1 MGSHPGRRAV
11 AAHTLKH
18 NAHGLAGVAAFIA
31 LRYNDKLKRW
41 QQISAASG
49 GTAMQLRVFGRS
61 GMQLSVL
68 GFGCGA
74 VGGLMVRGDPA
85 DQERTVAQAIDAG
98 VNYFDTAVQ
107 YGNGESE
114 KNLGRVLRKLKPA
127 NAVVG
132 TKVRLQGSE
141 FGSIAEAA
149 TKSLEGSLTRLGLD
163 HVDIFHLHNPITATG
178 GGTTLSVRQVLDD
191 VVPAFE
197 RLRQQGK
204 TRFLGITAVGDTAAL
219 HQVIDSRAFDS
230 AQVVYNMLNPS
241 AAEALPANYPAQDY
255 GRMFDHTK
263 AAGVGVV
270 GIRVLAG
277 GALSGSAE
285 RHPIASPPP
294 EPIGSAMSYEADVD
308 RARRLKSLV
317 EEGFA
322 ASLTEAAT
330 RFALSHP
337 AMGTIL
343 VGIATPEQFEDALA
357 AVQKGPLPSAALD
370 RLSELRQAFSGEA
383 R

>member
-1 MGSHPGRRAV
+1 MQTRA
-11 AAHTLKH
+11 
-18 NAHGLAGVAAFIA
+18 
-31 LRYNDKLKRW
+31 
-41 QQISAASG
+41 
-49 GTAMQLRVFGRS
+49 FGRT

-74 VGGLMVRGDPA
+74 VGGLMVRGDA
-85 DQERTVAQAIDAG
+85 RDQERAVARAIEAG

-114 KNLGRVLRKLKPA
+114 KNLGRVLQRLKPP
-127 NAVVG
+127 NVVVG
-132 TKVRLQGSE
+132 TKVRLPSAD
-141 FGSIAEAA
+141 FGRIAEAI
-149 TKSLEGSLTRLGLD
+149 TKSLESSLARLRLD
-163 HVDIFHLHNPITATG
+163 RVDIFHLHNAITESG
-178 GGTTLSVRQVLDD
+178 GGEALSVRQVLGE

-204 TRFLGITAVGDTAAL
+204 TRFLGLTAVGETMAL
-219 HQVIDSRAFDS
+219 HQVVDARAFDS

-241 AAEALPANYPAQDY
+241 AAVALPPNYPAQDY
-255 GRMFDHTK
+255 GRLFDHTK

-294 EPIGSAMSYEADVD
+294 EPIGSALNYDADVA
-308 RARRLKSLV
+308 RARRLMPLV

-343 VGIATPEQFEDALA
+343 VGMATPQQFEDALA
-357 AVQKGPLPSAALD
+357 AVRKGPLPAGALE
-370 RLSELRQAFSGEA
+370 RLSALRQAFAGEP

>member
-1 MGSHPGRRAV
+1 ME
-11 AAHTLKH
+11 
-18 NAHGLAGVAAFIA
+18 
-31 LRYNDKLKRW
+31 
-41 QQISAASG
+41 
-49 GTAMQLRVFGRS
+49 LRVFGRS
-61 GMQLSVL
+61 AMRFSVL

-74 VGGLMVRGDPA
+74 VGGLMVRGDAA
-85 DQERTVAQAIDAG
+85 DQERTIARAIDAG

-114 KNLGRVLRKLKPA
+114 KNLGRVLQKLRPA
-127 NAVVG
+127 NVVVG
-132 TKVRLQGSE
+132 TKVRLQPGDYSRISE
-141 FGSIAEAA
+141 AVTS
-149 TKSLEGSLTRLGLD
+149 SLEASLSRLRLD
-163 HVDIFHLHNPITATG
+163 HVDIFHLHNPITATEG
-178 GGTTLSVRQVLDD
+178 QSTLSVRQVLGE

-204 TRFLGITAVGDTAAL
+204 TRFLGITALGDTAVL
-219 HQVIDSRAFDS
+219 QQVIDARAFDS

-255 GRMFDHTK
+255 GRLFDHTK

-285 RHPIASPPP
+285 RHPIAGAAP
-294 EPIGSAMSYEADVD
+294 EPIGSAFNYDADID
-308 RARRLKSLV
+308 RARRLMPLV
-317 EEGFA
+317 SEGFA
-322 ASLTEAAT
+322 SSLTEAAT
-330 RFALSHP
+330 RFAISDP

-343 VGIATPEQFEDALA
+343 VGMATPQQFDGALA
-357 AVQKGPLPSAALD
+357 AVLKGPLPKAALD
-370 RLSELRQAFSGEA
+370 RLSVLRQGFSGEP